1 MTKLVISGT
10 AKTYSE
16 KLAALD
22 ADTLAKV
29 EAIKAAILAKDKKV
43 HERISKKC
51 ATYNLGRRVL
61 AKISIIDKSGRLH
74 FAIDPAAEE
83 YAKYPIKDFSDK
95 ASYKD
100 VPAMLRISSD
110 LAFRRALKIIESL

>member
-29 EAIKAAILAKDKKV
+29 EAIKEAILAKDKKV

-51 ATYNLGRRVL
+51 ATYKRQVAFCDRSRRGRIREV
-61 AKISIIDKSGRLH
+61 
-74 FAIDPAAEE
+74 
-83 YAKYPIKDFSDK
+83 SDK
-95 ASYKD
+95 GF
-100 VPAMLRISSD
+100 
-110 LAFRRALKIIESL
+110 FR